1 MKKKYSRP
9 MVSVM
14 MIQHYSLLTSSYQN
28 VYDKVSDKE
37 QLSRE
42 FDFEDEE

>member
-1 MKKKYSRP
+1 MKKKYFQP

-28 VYDKVSDKE
+28 VYDEVSDAE

-42 FDFEDEE
+42 FDFENEE